1 MAKIKGITVQIGAD
15 TKGLEAALKD
25 VNSQANK
32 LRGELKDIEKQL
44 KFEPHNVELWAQK
57 QKVLNEQI
65 ETTRDKLSRLKEVQA
80 QVNQQ
85 FQEGKIGEE
94 QYRVFQRELI
104 KTESQL
110 KEYEKALKE
119 VNLQSHEF
127 NQKMQEALE
136 GVNKASRE
144 ISQEL
149 QEVERLLKFNPHD
162 TELLAQKQKLLAD
175 QVENTREKLNELKEV
190 QVQVNQQFQE
200 GKISEEQ
207 YRALQRELVETESQ
221 LKNYEKQLRAVNL
234 QNHEFNQKMQEMG
247 DKLKKA
253 GESMVA
259 TGKTLSTHL
268 TVPLTA
274 LGTLAA
280 KSAIDFESAF
290 AGVA

>member
-15 TKGLEAALKD
+15 TTGLDAALKD
-25 VNSQANK
+25 VNKTSREISK
-32 LRGELKDIEKQL
+32 ELREVERLL
-44 KFEPHNVELWAQK
+44 KFNPHDTEVLAQK
-57 QKVLNEQI
+57 QRLLADQVENAREKLN
-65 ETTRDKLSRLKEVQA
+65 RLREVQA

-85 FQEGKIGEE
+85 FQEGKISEE
-94 QYRVFQRELI
+94 QYRAFQRELI

-119 VNLQSHEF
+119 
-127 NQKMQEALE
+127 
-136 GVNKASRE
+136 
-144 ISQEL
+144 
-149 QEVERLLKFNPHD
+149 
-162 TELLAQKQKLLAD
+162 
-175 QVENTREKLNELKEV
+175 
-190 QVQVNQQFQE
+190 
-200 GKISEEQ
+200 
-207 YRALQRELVETESQ
+207 
-221 LKNYEKQLRAVNL
+221 VNL

>member
-25 VNSQANK
+25 VNSQAHK

-65 ETTRDKLSRLKEVQA
+65 ETTRDKLNRLKEVQA

-85 FQEGKIGEE
+85 FQEGKISEE
-94 QYRVFQRELI
+94 QYRAFQREI
-104 KTESQL
+104 AKTESQL
-110 KEYEKALKE
+110 K
-119 VNLQSHEF
+119 
-127 NQKMQEALE
+127 
-136 GVNKASRE
+136 
-144 ISQEL
+144 
-149 QEVERLLKFNPHD
+149 D
-162 TELLAQKQKLLAD
+162 
-175 QVENTREKLNELKEV
+175 
-190 QVQVNQQFQE
+190 
-200 GKISEEQ
+200 
-207 YRALQRELVETESQ
+207 
-221 LKNYEKQLRAVNL
+221 YEKQLRAVNL

>member
-32 LRGELKDIEKQL
+32 LRGELKEIEKQL
-44 KFEPHNVELWAQK
+44 KFDPHNVELWAQK

-65 ETTRDKLSRLKEVQA
+65 ETTRDKLNRLKEVQA

-85 FQEGKIGEE
+85 FQEGKISEE

-110 KEYEKALKE
+110 KE
-119 VNLQSHEF
+119 
-127 NQKMQEALE
+127 
-136 GVNKASRE
+136 
-144 ISQEL
+144 
-149 QEVERLLKFNPHD
+149 
-162 TELLAQKQKLLAD
+162 
-175 QVENTREKLNELKEV
+175 
-190 QVQVNQQFQE
+190 
-200 GKISEEQ
+200 
-207 YRALQRELVETESQ
+207 
-221 LKNYEKQLRAVNL
+221 YEKQLRAVNL

>member
-1 MAKIKGITVQIGAD
+1 VAKIKGITVQIGAD

-25 VNSQANK
+25 VNSQVYK
-32 LRGELKDIEKQL
+32 LRDELKNIEKQL

-65 ETTRDKLSRLKEVQA
+65 ETTRDKLSRLKEAQA

-85 FQEGKIGEE
+85 FQEGKISEE

-110 KEYEKALKE
+110 KEYEKALK
-119 VNLQSHEF
+119 
-127 NQKMQEALE
+127 K
-136 GVNKASRE
+136 
-144 ISQEL
+144 
-149 QEVERLLKFNPHD
+149 
-162 TELLAQKQKLLAD
+162 
-175 QVENTREKLNELKEV
+175 
-190 QVQVNQQFQE
+190 
-200 GKISEEQ
+200 
-207 YRALQRELVETESQ
+207 
-221 LKNYEKQLRAVNL
+221 VNL

-268 TVPLTA
+268 TVPPHCP
-274 LGTLAA
+274 GH
-280 KSAIDFESAF
+280 SGCQERH
-290 AGVA
+290 

>member
-1 MAKIKGITVQIGAD
+1 LAKIKGITVQIGAD

-32 LRGELKDIEKQL
+32 LRGELKEIEKQL
-44 KFEPHNVELWAQK
+44 KFDPHNVELWAQK

-65 ETTRDKLSRLKEVQA
+65 ETTRDKLNRLKEVQA

-85 FQEGKIGEE
+85 FQEGKISEE
-94 QYRVFQRELI
+94 QYRAFQREI
-104 KTESQL
+104 AKTESQL
-110 KEYEKALKE
+110 K
-119 VNLQSHEF
+119 
-127 NQKMQEALE
+127 
-136 GVNKASRE
+136 
-144 ISQEL
+144 
-149 QEVERLLKFNPHD
+149 D
-162 TELLAQKQKLLAD
+162 
-175 QVENTREKLNELKEV
+175 
-190 QVQVNQQFQE
+190 
-200 GKISEEQ
+200 
-207 YRALQRELVETESQ
+207 
-221 LKNYEKQLRAVNL
+221 YEKQLRAVNL